1 MVTAHTPFADGPEGI
16 ADTLALLTRLK
27 DYYGSLPVIRRTA
40 LVIARSD
47 QDSDHGAQLAQLA
60 RFVKN
65 SLVYQADPVNA
76 EFIQT
81 PDVLLLQINETG
93 RAQGDC
99 DDHVLLFCA
108 LAESLGIAC
117 DVAGVAALGSAAVN
131 HVIAVAHLDGQ
142 TVDVD
147 LCAKSDF
154 QPVYS
159 EKLIVA

>member
-1 MVTAHTPFADGPEGI
+1 MVTVHTPYSDGPEGI
-16 ADTLALLTRLK
+16 AATLALLTRLK
-27 DYYGSLPVIRRTA
+27 DYYGSLPVIRQTA
-40 LVIARSD
+40 LAIARSD
-47 QDSDHGAQLAQLA
+47 TDSDHGAQLAQLA

-81 PDVLLLQINETG
+81 PDVLLLEINATG

-108 LAESLGIAC
+108 LAESLGISC
-117 DVAGVAALGSAAVN
+117 DVAGVAANRSPNIN
-131 HVIAVAHLDGQ
+131 HVIAVAHVAGQ